1 MCKQLLKEQKKLVKK
16 KNNKNLKK
24 DLIKRRLAEATLS
37 LLKINSWQKISMQDI
52 YKKAKINPPN
62 AYAIVKN
69 KKDILLLINNFFDNE
84 VYKSTYKIEGTVI
97 HDKIFEILMVRFE
110 IFNIHRKAVI
120 KLFNY
125 ITKKPDLIVFFIPL
139 ILNSLNTVL
148 ELSKVSPNGLLGKI
162 KVEALLIIY
171 LSVFLVWKKD
181 ESSNLEKTMVAIDNY
196 LNKAE
201 TFMNLIKK

>member
-1 MCKQLLKEQKKLVKK
+1 MCKQLLEEQKKLVKK

-37 LLKINSWQKISMQDI
+37 LLKINSWPKISMKDI

-62 AYAIVKN
+62 AYVIVKN

-125 ITKKPDLIVFFIPL
+125 ITKKPDLIIFFIQ
-139 ILNSLNTVL
+139 
-148 ELSKVSPNGLLGKI
+148 I
-162 KVEALLIIY
+162 K
-171 LSVFLVWKKD
+171 
-181 ESSNLEKTMVAIDNY
+181 N
-196 LNKAE
+196 
-201 TFMNLIKK
+201 